1 MSDFVKI
8 ELDQKSVNEV
18 NRSLRDYGKRAG
30 RALMDAILK
39 TGLAIETDAKSR
51 LKGELGS
58 AKHWITGRL
67 ATSVHMESKEMNSFR
82 MESHA
87 SKLSDGTLRVA
98 IADDEAVVGTNV
110 KYASDIEFGH
120 PERVIVPINAK
131 ALRFKPKGSS
141 EYIFRK
147 RAVIPAFEGDSFLR
161 FAGERQEK
169 KFAQRVTKEL
179 NNIK

>member
-1 MSDFVKI
+1 VSDFVKI

-58 AKHWITGRL
+58 GKHWITGRL

-87 SKLSDGTLRVA
+87 SKLSDGNLRVA

-110 KYASDIEFGH
+110 EYAPKIEFD
-120 PERVIVPINAK
+120 
-131 ALRFKPKGSS
+131 
-141 EYIFRK
+141 Y
-147 RAVIPAFEGDSFLR
+147 DSFLR

-179 NNIK
+179 NDIK